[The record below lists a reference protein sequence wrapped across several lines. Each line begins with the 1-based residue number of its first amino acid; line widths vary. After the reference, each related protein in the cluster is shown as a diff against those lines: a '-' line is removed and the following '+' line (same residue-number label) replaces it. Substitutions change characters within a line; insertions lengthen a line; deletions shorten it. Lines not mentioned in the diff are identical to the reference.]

1 MLVQTLVMPHFDY
14 CDILLTDLSVISA
27 QRLQR
32 VHDMCVRFVCNI
44 RRADHSRQSYAI
56 CFMTVTSYSYRSIR
70 DFSIV
75 RRIRKILNR
84 STHVFCG
91 RFVRNAQTRF
101 VANKKRAEN
110 FVLKQDFATPH
121 IPQPVK
127 EVLRNTFGN
136 RIRSRHCANIWKSPF
151 FLVNSVAFANA
162 WKHFSSVAGRGKHV
176 NKLCPLHASLCKM
189 LCASQ
194 YSGLKEGQPSKT
206 AAVASRDKK
215 KTLMFLLPLISFF
228 HLKALLVPILL
239 AVLFI
244 KKLLVLGVVF
254 LPSLLSL
261 VKWCK
266 PMHHHHV
273 PWYPEPEPPIDYH
286 SEYSPHY
293 GKEYATRRRSREV
306 RRNEAQDLAFRG
318 NTNTPLHAIVIQ
330 TRKEAEIKPEKIER
344 LLSSLNQTTET
355 SENRN
360 CQSSEN
366 RKHHKSRHTG
376 HGDHAVTYSEDHHV
390 APDENRESWSG
401 RNHYPG
407 RGDKP
412 SWNSHKHDSGAQ
424 TEGPPKQGWGDPI
437 MSPAV
442 MVTPTLDTEVTAGSS
457 AGSSSFGV
465 DEIRGSWGTSKRR
478 NSVSRYTDREDSDT
492 WGSGRHAED
501 EGRMSSY
508 KAPLTN
514 HNWDTKPA
522 KTLEKDIGE
531 TLRQSWGRDQPDA
544 TGRGWNDDDTSA
556 DSDNTQRY
564 HYTWSRDKGHSRP
577 EKPRA
582 GWGGTSDDSNVEET
596 VDEVNIWPEVRN
608 SKKYDSSITTE
619 EVANNVG
626 APRERVG
633 DSQTTPSDTRVVNQ
647 TNRPT
652 GERRKK
658 KCDNKE
664 IPASTSNA
672 ERDADKIS
680 PITKPEISGN
690 YSVLKNHR
698 L

>member
-1 MLVQTLVMPHFDY
+1 MSSNRFSRIQRASEIMLLVAAFIAGSTDANPTQSTETVSTTPIPSTSTNASESLGNLANSSEKARGYQSGDTYLDGAYKDCLIAKDMTTCIKYRALRYVHEMTSPFEESGRRGIMGHSEYRIGESLKLVALPPHSISEFEQPLFSESKSRSSDSEFMKLFRFTLREVE
-14 CDILLTDLSVISA
+14 
-27 QRLQR
+27 
-32 VHDMCVRFVCNI
+32 
-44 RRADHSRQSYAI
+44 
-56 CFMTVTSYSYRSIR
+56 
-70 DFSIV
+70 
-75 RRIRKILNR
+75 
-84 STHVFCG
+84 
-91 RFVRNAQTRF
+91 RFVRSYALTINVPMAMSSGRSADD
-101 VANKKRAEN
+101 V
-110 FVLKQDFATPH
+110 ATPRF
-121 IPQPVK
+121 ID
-127 EVLRNTFGN
+127 
-136 RIRSRHCANIWKSPF
+136 SDF
-151 FLVNSVAFANA
+151 F
-162 WKHFSSVAGRGKHV
+162 
-176 NKLCPLHASLCKM
+176 
-189 LCASQ
+189 
-194 YSGLKEGQPSKT
+194 SGTLKE
-206 AAVASRDKK
+206 VASRDKK

-293 GKEYATRRRSREV
+293 E
-306 RRNEAQDLAFRG
+306 
-318 NTNTPLHAIVIQ
+318 
-330 TRKEAEIKPEKIER
+330 
-344 LLSSLNQTTET
+344 
-355 SENRN
+355 
-360 CQSSEN
+360 
-366 RKHHKSRHTG
+366 HHKSRHTG